1 MLREAKLITFQEEKR
16 SVVYA
21 PRDGFV
27 GGPCLTYQCSGKCHI
42 GFTVMM
48 WRWEKQTEKQFSR
61 REVGKWER
69 TVIS

>member
-1 MLREAKLITFQEEKR
+1 MLCEAKLIKFQEEKR

-48 WRWEKQTEKQFSR
+48 
-61 REVGKWER
+61 
-69 TVIS
+69 